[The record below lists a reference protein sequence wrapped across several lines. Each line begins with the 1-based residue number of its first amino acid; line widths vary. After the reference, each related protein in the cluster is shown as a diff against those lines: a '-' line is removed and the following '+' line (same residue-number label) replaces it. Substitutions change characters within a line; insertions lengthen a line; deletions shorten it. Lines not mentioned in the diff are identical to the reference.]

1 MINGQTSKATRQSI
15 IQCLRTYALV
25 DQTHNA
31 EKIIR
36 EEFIR
41 PFLDKTITRQAV
53 EPLRP
58 SSSATPEQQP
68 LVIMYNKILSFA
80 SNDLRLILDI
90 AQRTL
95 KNTNYEILVNS
106 LWVQIVDH
114 INKKCSSIY
123 AAGQTE
129 ACHKVSVTYF
139 FHHSCAH
146 ASFLVARTIHHR
158 SSSSLVWRTCLTA
171 KNLYYTSE
179 ITPAMPNS

>member
-1 MINGQTSKATRQSI
+1 MINGQASKATRQSI
-15 IQCLRTYALV
+15 TQCLRTYALV

-36 EEFIR
+36 EEFIQ

-53 EPLRP
+53 EPLRS

-80 SNDLRLILDI
+80 SNDLRPILDI

-129 ACHKVSVTYF
+129 TCHKVSAPILLPLF
-139 FHHSCAH
+139 SH
-146 ASFLVARTIHHR
+146 LRTFSR
-158 SSSSLVWRTCLTA
+158 R
-171 KNLYYTSE
+171 
-179 ITPAMPNS
+179 